1 MIVTVFSIWLA
12 FEWRF
17 IDSNMNV
24 NIIMNEL
31 EMEVEMKLARLPILI
46 GIYLIFSF
54 ALLQYSNV
62 SL

>member
-46 GIYLIFSF
+46 GIYFIFSF